1 MCGIIAAA
9 TEKSVGKLLVQGLY
23 KMEYRGYDSAG
34 VALHQIDD
42 IAHLRSLGKVKKL
55 ESKMAKEKP
64 KGKIGIAHTRWA
76 THGKPSEE
84 NAHPHVSNNRVFI
97 VHNGII
103 ENYVAL
109 KEQLIKKGYQFNSQT
124 DSELIAHQ
132 LDFFLN
138 QGSEMLEAM
147 SLLKEKLEGAYAV
160 AAIDLKNESHFYLM
174 RNKSPLLLGQSD
186 SGMFAASD
194 PLALADLTSEFIFL
208 EDGDVAEVSA
218 KEYKILDK
226 NQKRAIR
233 KITTIDVSSEAMGK
247 NGYRHFMEKEI
258 YEQPTAILNTL
269 DGRIGGEDVL
279 ENIFGEGSNELLS
292 KVERIQIVAAGT
304 SLHAGRV
311 AANWFSAIAN
321 LPTQIDYA
329 SEYRYKNPYVDKNTL
344 FLTISQS
351 GETADTLGALRYA
364 KERSYLGSLTI
375 CNVPTSSLA
384 RESDFVLLTNAGPEI
399 GVASTKAFTTQLTAL
414 MLLSLSLAK
423 ARNLNPRLRGRVVSA
438 LRALPEKINESLE
451 LKPKIIKIAKE
462 IAKKDNA
469 LFLGRGIFYPIA
481 KEGSLKLKEISYI
494 HAEAYPAGE
503 LKHGPLA
510 LIDKNM
516 PVIALAP
523 ENELAEKLISNLE
536 EVKARGGKLYVVG
549 NAAGNMK
556 LKAKNLINLPECDF
570 LLTPILYTVPLQ
582 ILSYEVALLRGT
594 DIDQP
599 RNLAKS
605 VTVEWRIK
613 LSFELTFTLHHS
625 NNDLIFE
632 TNRLTDRQLMLFKSS
647 RILTMTNWSLKI
659 TKV

>member
-138 QGSEMLEAM
+138 QDIEMLEAM

-194 PLALADLTSEFIFL
+194 PLALADLTNEFVFL
-208 EDGDVAEVSA
+208 EDGDVAEGSA

-344 FLTISQS
+344 LLTISQS

-414 MLLSLSLAK
+414 MLLTLSLAK
-423 ARNLNPRLRGRVVSA
+423 ARNLNPRLRGRVVGA
-438 LRALPEKINESLE
+438 LRALPEKITESLQ

-536 EVKARGGKLYVVG
+536 EVKARGGKLFVVG

-605 VTVEWRIK
+605 VTVE
-613 LSFELTFTLHHS
+613 
-625 NNDLIFE
+625 
-632 TNRLTDRQLMLFKSS
+632 
-647 RILTMTNWSLKI
+647 
-659 TKV
+659 

>member
-55 ESKMAKEKP
+55 ESKMVKEKP

-109 KEQLIKKGYQFNSQT
+109 KENLIKKGYQFNSQT

-132 LDFFLN
+132 LNLFLN

-186 SGMFAASD
+186 KGMFAASD
-194 PLALADLTSEFIFL
+194 PLALADLTNEFVFL

-364 KERSYLGSLTI
+364 KERNYLGSLTI

-414 MLLSLSLAK
+414 MLLTLSLAK
-423 ARNLNPRLRGRVVSA
+423 ARNLNPRLRGRVVGA
-438 LRALPEKINESLE
+438 LRALPEKITESLE

-605 VTVEWRIK
+605 VTVE
-613 LSFELTFTLHHS
+613 
-625 NNDLIFE
+625 
-632 TNRLTDRQLMLFKSS
+632 
-647 RILTMTNWSLKI
+647 
-659 TKV
+659 